1 MEDKILE
8 LLQVM
13 NAKLDKN
20 SSDIADMKYEMT
32 GMRSEITSIKSE
44 ITSMKSEMTTM
55 NSKITR
61 LEEGQKAIKV
71 TVDSIKC
78 KVDEMTNDMHRVEVA
93 TAQNWTDIAILKSI
107 NKQ

>member
-32 GMRSEITSIKSE
+32 GMKSE

-61 LEEGQKAIKV
+61 LEEGQKSIKL

>member
-32 GMRSEITSIKSE
+32 GIKSE

-61 LEEGQKAIKV
+61 LEEGQKAIKL

>member
-20 SSDIADMKYEMT
+20 SSDIEDMKYEMA
-32 GMRSEITSIKSE
+32 
-44 ITSMKSEMTTM
+44 TM

-61 LEEGQKAIKV
+61 LEEGQKAIKL
-71 TVDSIKC
+71 TVGSIKC
-78 KVDEMTNDMHRVEVA
+78 KVD
-93 TAQNWTDIAILKSI
+93 
-107 NKQ
+107 

>member
-32 GMRSEITSIKSE
+32 GMKSE

>member
-20 SSDIADMKYEMT
+20 YSDIADMKYEMAT
-32 GMRSEITSIKSE
+32 I
-44 ITSMKSEMTTM
+44 

-61 LEEGQKAIKV
+61 LEEGQKAIKL
-71 TVDSIKC
+71 TVGSIKC
-78 KVDEMTNDMHRVEVA
+78 KVD
-93 TAQNWTDIAILKSI
+93 
-107 NKQ
+107 

>member
-20 SSDIADMKYEMT
+20 SSDIADMKYEMAT
-32 GMRSEITSIKSE
+32 I
-44 ITSMKSEMTTM
+44 KSEMTTM

-61 LEEGQKAIKV
+61 LEEGQKTIRL

>member
-32 GMRSEITSIKSE
+32 GMKSEITSI
-44 ITSMKSEMTTM
+44 KSEMTTM

>member
-20 SSDIADMKYEMT
+20 SSDIADMKYEMA
-32 GMRSEITSIKSE
+32 
-44 ITSMKSEMTTM
+44 TM

-61 LEEGQKAIKV
+61 LEEGQKSIKL

>member
-32 GMRSEITSIKSE
+32 GMKSE

-107 NKQ
+107 TKQ